1 MVKTLPAG
9 VMRPMYY
16 YSSYAK
22 GLCTWT
28 QGGDHSLAVQN
39 YIHSSEQ
46 VVCMQVFYRLLSKE
60 NIVTSAILTGPMA
73 AVVQALQK
81 RKHAFALNVISAAM
95 EASHKDDAQHQT
107 LKDGF
112 RLWSACRF

>member
-1 MVKTLPAG
+1 V
-9 VMRPMYY
+9 YY
-16 YSSYAK
+16 Y
-22 GLCTWT
+22 CHT
-28 QGGDHSLAVQN
+28 QRAMHLNTGRGSLLAVQN

-81 RKHAFALNVISAAM
+81 HKHAFALNVISAAI
-95 EASHKDDAQHQT
+95 EASHKDDAQQQI

>member
-1 MVKTLPAG
+1 M
-9 VMRPMYY
+9 
-16 YSSYAK
+16 
-22 GLCTWT
+22 
-28 QGGDHSLAVQN
+28 AVQN

-81 RKHAFALNVISAAM
+81 HKHACALNVISAAV
-95 EASHKDDAQHQT
+95 EAFHRDSTQQQFIQDAFSQAYVAVAP
-107 LKDGF
+107 
-112 RLWSACRF
+112 RLQV